1 MNSNLFKILRS
12 TLGIFSLVFG
22 INKFL
27 HFLPL
32 SELTGDAADY
42 FTALSN
48 SKTMI
53 LVGIVLVVSGLS
65 LILNK
70 YGALMALI
78 LMSISVNALLFH
90 ITLEPNGII
99 RTAILL
105 ILNIAVM
112 VGYKDKYKA
121 LLS

>member
-32 SELTGDAADY
+32 PELTGDAADY

-99 RTAILL
+99 RTVILL

>member
-32 SELTGDAADY
+32 PELTGDAADY

-112 VGYKDKYKA
+112 ISYKDKYKA

>member
-32 SELTGDAADY
+32 PELTGDAADY

>member
-1 MNSNLFKILRS
+1 MNSNIFKILRS

-32 SELTGDAADY
+32 PKLTGDAADY

-53 LVGIVLVVSGLS
+53 LVGIVLVISGLS

-70 YGALMALI
+70 YGALMSLI
-78 LMSISVNALLFH
+78 LMSISVNAFLFH
-90 ITLEPNGII
+90 ITIEPNGII

-105 ILNIAVM
+105 SLNIAVI